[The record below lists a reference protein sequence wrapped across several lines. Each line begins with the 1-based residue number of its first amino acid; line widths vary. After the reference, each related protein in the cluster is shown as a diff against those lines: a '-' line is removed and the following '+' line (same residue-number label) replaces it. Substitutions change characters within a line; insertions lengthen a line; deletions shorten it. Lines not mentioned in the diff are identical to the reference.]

1 METGEIEVE
10 IESLDILNR
19 AENLPFQINEK
30 STLVIIINSNLNSN
44 SNQIFKN
51 NLNSKFSRMKV
62 SDWSIVI

>member
-62 SDWSIVI
+62 SD

>member
-19 AENLPFQINEK
+19 AETLPFQINEK

-62 SDWSIVI
+62 SD